1 MILPNGPGDRG
12 PRVTENQNTLN
23 PIALEEL
30 PGLWVQNAWL
40 DTEERHGCAS
50 RLGLDGTGEWSDD
63 DGSRLSLPVG
73 IDDRAL
79 LLSDVFVV
87 PVPCLWVDGFT
98 D

>member
-12 PRVTENQNTLN
+12 PRVTESQNTLN
-23 PIALEEL
+23 RIAFEEL

-40 DTEERHGCAS
+40 NTEERYGCAS
-50 RLGLDGTGEWSDD
+50 RLGLDGTREWSDD

-79 LLSDVFVV
+79 LLSDVLVV